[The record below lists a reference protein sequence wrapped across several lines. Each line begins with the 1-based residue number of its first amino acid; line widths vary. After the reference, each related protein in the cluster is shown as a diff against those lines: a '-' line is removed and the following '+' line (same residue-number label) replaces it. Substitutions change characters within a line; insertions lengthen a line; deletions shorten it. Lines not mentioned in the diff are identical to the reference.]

1 MADLL
6 IGTQYK
12 LPSQPGRLSE
22 ASDSASQPTI
32 VRHPER
38 GLHVA
43 ADVDVTDGIRLFT
56 HIAPILH

>member
-1 MADLL
+1 ML

-12 LPSQPGRLSE
+12 LPSQPGRLSK
-22 ASDSASQPTI
+22 ASDSASQSAI
-32 VRHPER
+32 FRHPER

-43 ADVDVTDGIRLFT
+43 ADVDVTDDIQLFT